1 MRFGWLALG
10 VVACNSFNYHTH
22 EFVAGTACGQGP
34 YDVHLPV
41 DGTTAEDGVEVF
53 ACTSHEIAGHVE
65 VEIGKYAMADET
77 FGSGADNRR
86 CVATGAVVAATESGS
101 PSSSS
106 PVVAGSGETSAAP
119 VLIEESYDGTESA
132 FDEDLCKALGLP
144 MQQILPS
151 TTVGRDLGEVD
162 LAAKGA
168 DMHVR
173 IWSDVPNDLAGVI
186 FMVRQLTSTHAPR
199 KPEKVDPPDP
209 SRHVAITKPPPP
221 SHGAPPPPLVEEKPE
236 RTSTAATWIAGYW
249 TWTGA
254 EWGWIAGFW
263 RDAADTP
270 APRIET
276 PGTAPQPSAIWIGG
290 LWRRSGGGWTWIGGR
305 WRTR

>member
-22 EFVAGTACGQGP
+22 EFIAGTACGQGP
-34 YDVHLPV
+34 YDVHIPA

-53 ACTSHEIAGHVE
+53 ACTSHRIAGHVE
-65 VEIGKYAMADET
+65 VEIGHYAMADEA
-77 FGSGADNRR
+77 FGSGADNQR
-86 CVATGAVVAATESGS
+86 CVATGGVVTATASG
-101 PSSSS
+101 SSSS
-106 PVVAGSGETSAAP
+106 SSSGGSGETSAAP
-119 VLIEESYDGTESA
+119 ALIEEKYDGTESA

-144 MQQILPS
+144 IQQILTS
-151 TTVGRDLGEVD
+151 TTVGHDLGEVD
-162 LAAKGA
+162 LVAKGA

-173 IWSDVPNDLAGVI
+173 IWSDVPNDLSGVI

-209 SRHVAITKPPPP
+209 SERVAVTKPPPP
-221 SHGAPPPPLVEEKPE
+221 SHGAPPAPLVEEKPE
-236 RTSTAATWIAGYW
+236 RTSNAAAWVPGYW

-263 RDAADTP
+263 RDGDVP
-270 APRIET
+270 APRVEM
-276 PGTAPQPSAIWIGG
+276 PGAAPTGAIWVGG
-290 LWRRSGGGWTWIGGR
+290 NWQRHSGSWVWIAGR